1 MKRLLPYAEK
11 AGALLKA
18 RNETIAV
25 GESSSGGLV
34 AAALLAV
41 PGASAYFI
49 GGAVLYTRK
58 SLLALTQANEDELKS
73 VTPGTEASALMR
85 ARLVRERLSATWG
98 LSESGVAG
106 PTGSRYGY
114 SPGHSAIA
122 VSGPVDQAKI
132 LETGSKDRVENMYAF
147 AIAALELLT
156 EALEKSGPKST

>member
-1 MKRLLPYAEK
+1 MERLLSYAEK

-49 GGAVLYTRK
+49 GGAVLYTRQ
-58 SLLALTQANEDELKS
+58 SLLAFTEADEQELRS

-85 ARLVRERLSATWG
+85 ARLVRERLSTTWG
-98 LSESGVAG
+98 VSETGVAG

-114 SPGHSAIA
+114 APGHSCVG
-122 VSGPVDQAKI
+122 VSGPREGARLI
-132 LETGSKDRVENMYAF
+132 ETGNGDRVENMYAF

-156 EALEKSGPKST
+156 ETLEKNGR

>member
-18 RNETIAV
+18 RKETIAV

-41 PGASAYFI
+41 PGASAYFV

-58 SLLALTQANEDELKS
+58 SLVALTQANEDDLTG

-98 LSESGVAG
+98 VSESGVAG

-114 SPGHSAIA
+114 APGHTSIA
-122 VSGPVDQAKI
+122 VSGPVEHAKI
-132 LETGSKDRVENMYAF
+132 IETGNADRVENMYLF
-147 AIAALELLT
+147 GIAALELLI
-156 EALEKSGPKST
+156 EALEKSGPKSA

>member
-1 MKRLLPYAEK
+1 MERLLPYAEK
-11 AGALLKA
+11 AGALLKV

-58 SLLALTQANEDELKS
+58 SLLAFTQAAEDELRTVK
-73 VTPGTEASALMR
+73 PGSEASALMR

-114 SPGHSAIA
+114 APGHSSIG
-122 VSGPVDQAKI
+122 VSGVVERAVI
-132 LETGSKDRVENMYAF
+132 VETGSSDRVANMYAF

-156 EALEKSGPKST
+156 ETLEKSGAK

>member
-18 RNETIAV
+18 RKETIAV

-41 PGASAYFI
+41 PGASAYFV

-58 SLLALTQANEDELKS
+58 ALLALTQANEDELKG

-85 ARLVRERLSATWG
+85 ARLVRDCLSTTWG
-98 LSESGVAG
+98 VSESGVAG

-114 SPGHSAIA
+114 APGHSAIA
-122 VSGPVDQAKI
+122 VSGPVDLAKI
-132 LETGSKDRVENMYAF
+132 VETGSADRVENMYVF
-147 AIAALELLT
+147 GIAALELLI
-156 EALEKSGPKST
+156 ESLEKSPAK

>member
-1 MKRLLPYAEK
+1 MERLLPHAER

-18 RNETIAV
+18 RKETIAV

-49 GGAVLYTRK
+49 GGAILYTRQ
-58 SLLALTQANEDELKS
+58 SLLAFTEADEQELRS

-98 LSESGVAG
+98 VSESGVAG
-106 PTGSRYGY
+106 PAGSRYGY
-114 SPGHSAIA
+114 APGHSCIA
-122 VSGPVDQAKI
+122 VSGPAQAARTV
-132 LETGSKDRVENMYAF
+132 ETGSSDRVENMYVF

-156 EALEKSGPKST
+156 ETLEKSVK

>member
-1 MKRLLPYAEK
+1 MQRLLPYAEK

-25 GESSSGGLV
+25 AESSSGGLV

-58 SLLALTQANEDELKS
+58 SLLALTQVDEQQLQS
-73 VTPGTEASALMR
+73 VKPGSEASALMR
-85 ARLVRERLSATWG
+85 ARLMRERLSATWG
-98 LSESGVAG
+98 VSESGVAG

-114 SPGHSAIA
+114 APGHSSIG
-122 VSGPVDQAKI
+122 VSGGALERAIIV
-132 LETGSKDRVENMYAF
+132 ETGNSDRVENMYAF
-147 AIAALELLT
+147 AIATLELLT
-156 EALEKSGPKST
+156 ETLEKNEPR